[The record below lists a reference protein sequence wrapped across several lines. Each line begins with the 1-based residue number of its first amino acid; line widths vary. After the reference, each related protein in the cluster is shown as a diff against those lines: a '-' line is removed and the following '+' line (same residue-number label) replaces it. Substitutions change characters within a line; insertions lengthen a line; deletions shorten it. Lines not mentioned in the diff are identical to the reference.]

1 MFIACNN
8 CHKKFDVDS
17 NLIPDKGR
25 LLQCNACSHEWFF
38 KKETINEP
46 ITPIKIEKE
55 ETIEL
60 LDNTPK
66 SEIDTDDKLHEKE
79 ETIELLDNTPYL
91 EIDTEDKIHEN
102 DTKIFK
108 EKKSIKDLFAKTKKR
123 KNYKILNSLLVTL
136 ISFVAFIIILD
147 TFKTPIS
154 ETVPNIELLLYN
166 FYETLHDLTLFFK
179 DLF

>member
-60 LDNTPK
+60 LDNTP
-66 SEIDTDDKLHEKE
+66 
-79 ETIELLDNTPYL
+79 NL